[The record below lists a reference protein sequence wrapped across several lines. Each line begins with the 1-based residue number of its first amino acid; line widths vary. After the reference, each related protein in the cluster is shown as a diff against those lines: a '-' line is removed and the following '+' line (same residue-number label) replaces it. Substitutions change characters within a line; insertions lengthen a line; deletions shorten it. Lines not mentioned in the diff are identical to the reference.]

1 MSELIVI
8 GYENHDRAEHA
19 REVLFGLA
27 HEYLVDINDAVVA
40 TADDK
45 GKIKL
50 NQYVNTL
57 AIGAGGGA
65 FWGILVGLIFFN
77 PLLGLAAGAATGAVA
92 GALTDYGIND
102 KFMKHVAEVL
112 RPGQA
117 ALFILA
123 GRASSDRVID
133 KLGAEGGR
141 ILRTNLDTSQEQRL
155 RDAFV
160 RAHRDTETVAP
171 ADADD
176 KAEAV

>member
-1 MSELIVI
+1 MAELIVI
-8 GYENHDRAEHA
+8 GYDDHEKAEHA
-19 REVLFGLA
+19 RETLFGLA
-27 HEYLVDINDAVVA
+27 HEYLVDVNDAVVA

-50 NQYVNTL
+50 DQYVNTL
-57 AIGAGGGA
+57 AIGASGGA

-102 KFMKHVAEVL
+102 KFMKHVSEVL

-133 KLGAEGGR
+133 RLGAEGGR
-141 ILRTNLDTSQEQRL
+141 VLRTNLDTSQEQKL
-155 RDAFV
+155 RMAFEK
-160 RAHRDTETVAP
+160 AQQLHR
-171 ADADD
+171 
-176 KAEAV
+176 EAA

>member
-1 MSELIVI
+1 MAELIVI
-8 GYENHDRAEHA
+8 GYDNHDKAEHA
-19 REVLFGLA
+19 RETLFGLA
-27 HEYLVDINDAVVA
+27 KEYLVDVKDAVVA

-50 NQYVNTL
+50 DQYVNTL
-57 AIGAGGGA
+57 AVGASGGA

-102 KFMKHVAEVL
+102 KFMKEVAAVL
-112 RPGQA
+112 QPGQA

-141 ILRTNLDTSQEQRL
+141 VLRTNLDTSQEQKL
-155 RDAFV
+155 RAAFEKAHQ
-160 RAHRDTETVAP
+160 AHR
-171 ADADD
+171 
-176 KAEAV
+176 EAA